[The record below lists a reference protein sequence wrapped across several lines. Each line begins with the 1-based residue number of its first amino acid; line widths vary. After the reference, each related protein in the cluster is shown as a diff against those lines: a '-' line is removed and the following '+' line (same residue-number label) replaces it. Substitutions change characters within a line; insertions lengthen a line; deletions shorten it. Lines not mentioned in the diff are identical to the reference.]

1 MDNLTAHHGTMT
13 SNLSFLPESCI
24 IDSDSDYIAGQ
35 LTDSIFKWQGLTRQA
50 CDCAVPNNL
59 TSPNCKPNQTQQ
71 ACADLTA
78 STTNGRY
85 WSYMQSEMSCWVKKT
100 KSLKRRRVGFVS
112 GNGDCGVR
120 GLRGEKINNR
130 YEKFY
135 KFNFKNDCPGDDGM
149 VRVFLL

>member
-1 MDNLTAHHGTMT
+1 MT